1 MKRFLSIVM
10 IALAVSLSGCAAI
23 QKQANINKQ
32 MQNLVYNAPADK
44 VYNTAVKVMN
54 SRFVRIRT
62 TERNTGA
69 SSWQTKP
76 VSLGSK
82 HYKEKTRFTVKVSSK
97 GKNKSVLMIS
107 RERSSNMM
115 GHWNKPLPGR
125 LLSYEYDVLKKINAS
140 RAAEIDKMAT
150 VKTK

>member
-1 MKRFLSIVM
+1 MKRFLSITM

-32 MQNLVYNAPADK
+32 MENLVYNAPADK

-54 SRFVRIRT
+54 SMFVRIRT
-62 TERNTGA
+62 TGRNQGA
-69 SSWQTKP
+69 SGWQTKP
-76 VSLGSK
+76 VSLGTK
-82 HYKEKTRFTVKVSSK
+82 HYKERTRFTVKVSSK
-97 GKNKSVLMIS
+97 GKNKSVLRIS

-115 GHWNKPLPGR
+115 GEWNKPLPGR

-140 RAAEIDKMAT
+140 RAAGIDKQASA
-150 VKTK
+150 KAQ